1 MLLHD
6 GADRGVIDFWQAAVG
21 LVGGAA
27 VLPAATDASRND
39 PVLWRGGFLG
49 GVNLGG
55 WNGDDAKEI
64 GDLRTQLNR
73 FQTVASQRET
83 LQSRLSQI
91 SSSQNDTGL
100 FLEYTSFD
108 EAAAA
113 MSGGIGE
120 MVRAEGDASCQIVS
134 RQPVRSR
141 VQERFQKVTVN
152 VRMRCDAEDFLKIL
166 YGMETGM
173 PLMLVDDLNIIRPR
187 ARRTTRGQQTAA
199 QGELDIRF
207 NVSGYL
213 K

>member
-1 MLLHD
+1 MQVIPDQRNSKTTALLLL
-6 GADRGVIDFWQAAVG
+6 AISVI
-21 LVGGAA
+21 LVYLLLFHWF
-27 VLPAATDASRND
+27 VLRHREYA
-39 PVLWRGGFLG
+39 G
-49 GVNLGG
+49 
-55 WNGDDAKEI
+55 EI
-64 GDLRTQLNR
+64 GDLRDQLNR
-73 FQTVASQRET
+73 FQTVASQRES
-83 LQSRLSQI
+83 LQGRLSQI
-91 SSSQNDTGL
+91 SNSQNDADL
-100 FLEYTSFD
+100 FLDYPSFD

-120 MVRAEGDASCQIVS
+120 LVRAEADDSCQIVS

-187 ARRTTRGQQTAA
+187 TRRTTRNQQTAT
-199 QGELDIRF
+199 QGQLDIRF

>member
-1 MLLHD
+1 MQVIPDQRNSKTTALLLL
-6 GADRGVIDFWQAAVG
+6 AITLI
-21 LVGGAA
+21 LVYLLVFHWF
-27 VLPAATDASRND
+27 VLRHREYA
-39 PVLWRGGFLG
+39 G
-49 GVNLGG
+49 
-55 WNGDDAKEI
+55 EI
-64 GDLRTQLNR
+64 GDLREQLSR
-73 FQTVASQRET
+73 FQTVASQRES
-83 LQSRLSQI
+83 LQVRLSQI
-91 SSSQNDTGL
+91 SSSQNDADL
-100 FLEYTSFD
+100 FLDYPSFD

-120 MVRAEGDASCQIVS
+120 MVRAEADDSCQIVS

-166 YGMETGM
+166 YGMETGI

-187 ARRTTRGQQTAA
+187 TRRPARGRPTSA
-199 QGELDIRF
+199 QGALDIRF

>member
-1 MLLHD
+1 MQVIPDQRNSKTTALLLL
-6 GADRGVIDFWQAAVG
+6 AIAIIMVYL
-21 LVGGAA
+21 LVFH
-27 VLPAATDASRND
+27 
-39 PVLWRGGFLG
+39 WFLMRHREYAG
-49 GVNLGG
+49 EL
-55 WNGDDAKEI
+55 
-64 GDLRTQLNR
+64 GDLREQLSR
-73 FQTVASQRET
+73 FQTVASQRES
-83 LQSRLSQI
+83 LQTRLSRI
-91 SSSQNDTGL
+91 SNSQNDADL
-100 FLEYTSFD
+100 FLDYPSFD

-120 MVRAEGDASCQIVS
+120 MVRAEADDSCQIVS

>member
-1 MLLHD
+1 MQVIPDHRNSKTTALLLL
-6 GADRGVIDFWQAAVG
+6 AISII
-21 LVGGAA
+21 LVYLLVFHWF
-27 VLPAATDASRND
+27 VLRHREYA
-39 PVLWRGGFLG
+39 G
-49 GVNLGG
+49 
-55 WNGDDAKEI
+55 EI
-64 GDLRTQLNR
+64 GDLREQLSR
-73 FQTVASQRET
+73 FQTVASQRES
-83 LQSRLSQI
+83 LQARLGQI
-91 SSSQNDTGL
+91 GSSQNDADL
-100 FLEYTSFD
+100 FLDYPSFD

-113 MSGGIGE
+113 LSGGIGE
-120 MVRAEGDASCQIVS
+120 MVRAEAGDSCQIVS

-187 ARRTTRGQQTAA
+187 TRRTSRGQKTAT
-199 QGELDIRF
+199 QGELDVRF